1 MRLRWTGLV
10 FLAFEL
16 LAQAQ
21 TRYVTDRTIVELRRG
36 PSTEYLILRNLE
48 AGERV
53 EILEQN
59 EAEGYSRVRVA
70 DQGTEGWILTRFL
83 TAEPIAR
90 ERLAVAER
98 NLTAA
103 RERVAALEAENS
115 ELTSALGTTTADPE
129 SLRKSLPYKLYQGLV
144 RPVEDVIAARAPEL
158 LAFQHVYVAR
168 KPFRPRKL
176 RLTVGML
183 TMNEKESIEAMIGEI
198 RRVAPDAQPSPSRL
212 QPLKPEYGTR
222 RGEARPSTKTRLTRR
237 AHAARSRTRSSR
249 RGRRSTR
256 RCGGSPPGSPP
267 PCPAPGP

>member
-21 TRYVTDRTIVELRRG
+21 TRYVSDRTIVELRRG
-36 PSTEYLILRNLE
+36 PSTEYLIVRNLE

-90 ERLAVAER
+90 ERLAAAER

-103 RERVAALEAENS
+103 RERVAELEAASS
-115 ELTSALGTTTADPE
+115 ELAGALDTTRAELDQTRSDHGSASRELADIRMAAANVVDIRDRNE
-129 SLRKSLPYKLYQGLV
+129 RLEEQLTQRNAE
-144 RPVEDVIAARAPEL
+144 VE
-158 LAFQHVYVAR
+158 
-168 KPFRPRKL
+168 
-176 RLTVGML
+176 RLTVDNSRLARRNDQNWFIVGAAVL
-183 TMNEKESIEAMIGEI
+183 LAGIVIGL
-198 RRVAPDAQPSPSRL
+198 VAPTL
-212 QPLKPEYGTR
+212 R
-222 RGEARPSTKTRLTRR
+222 RK
-237 AHAARSRTRSSR
+237 
-249 RGRRSTR
+249 RRSDW
-256 RCGGSPPGSPP
+256 
-267 PCPAPGP
+267 